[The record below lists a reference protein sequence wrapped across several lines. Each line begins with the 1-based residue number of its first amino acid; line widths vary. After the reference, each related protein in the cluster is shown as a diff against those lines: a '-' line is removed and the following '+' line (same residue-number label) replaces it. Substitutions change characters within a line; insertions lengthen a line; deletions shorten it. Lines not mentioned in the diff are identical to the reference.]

1 MNIHICYDSVFFD
14 NAKYSSLTLGSLVTE
29 IRLPLLGKGQCI
41 FRFSEKTGIFFFSSS
56 CADLVS
62 SSKYR
67 ETADMY
73 SEFGPNTNEDTMEI
87 PGFEGNERAPPPI
100 PKRNQ
105 RVKFDDESIARKTST
120 ESTYT
125 KGYYYNSNLADLT
138 FEIKVNHQR
147 CVFKSLWYLPRLFLC
162 L

>member
-1 MNIHICYDSVFFD
+1 
-14 NAKYSSLTLGSLVTE
+14 
-29 IRLPLLGKGQCI
+29 
-41 FRFSEKTGIFFFSSS
+41 
-56 CADLVS
+56 
-62 SSKYR
+62 
-67 ETADMY
+67 MY

-87 PGFEGNERAPPPI
+87 PGFEGNEGAPPPI

-138 FEIKVNHQR
+138 FEIKVNH
-147 CVFKSLWYLPRLFLC
+147 
-162 L
+162 